1 MSPELYLAFVVA
13 TVIALV
19 VPGPTILLVVSY
31 ALAHGRNVT
40 LALVSGVI
48 LGDLI
53 AMSVTLAGLGIV
65 LAASASAFTM
75 MKWAGALYLAWM
87 GIGMIRKAGTATAE
101 LQAVGQRGSG
111 TAFRDGFIVTLLNPK
126 SIGFFI
132 AFVPQFIVTANL
144 VVTAIPDHDFDICRA
159 WWDQCSGLCTAGGPF
174 ARQGDPPQRAGLAAT
189 GGRRRADLPCRCH
202 PDVKTRCLRCPAS
215 VRQTGA
221 RPLPHCHASFQWHFH
236 RQGR

>member
-31 ALAHGRNVT
+31 ALARGRNVT

-65 LAASASAFTM
+65 LAASASVFTM

-101 LQAVGQRGSG
+101 LQAVGQRGSS

-132 AFVPQFIVTANL
+132 AFVPQFIDSANPVVPQFLIMIVTFVGLGGINVLAYAL
-144 VVTAIPDHDFDICRA
+144 LAACLRDKVTRPGALA
-159 WWDQCSGLCTAGGPF
+159 WL
-174 ARQGDPPQRAGLAAT
+174 QRAGGGVLICLAAFT
-189 GGRRRADLPCRCH
+189 LTLRRA
-202 PDVKTRCLRCPAS
+202 V
-215 VRQTGA
+215 
-221 RPLPHCHASFQWHFH
+221 
-236 RQGR
+236 

>member
-31 ALAHGRNVT
+31 ALARGRNVT

-48 LGDLI
+48 LGDLL
-53 AMSVTLAGLGIV
+53 AMSVTLIGLGIV

-75 MKWAGALYLAWM
+75 MKWAGALYLAWI

-111 TAFRDGFIVTLLNPK
+111 TVFRDGFIVILLNPK

-132 AFVPQFIVTANL
+132 AFVPQFIDSANPVVPQFLIMIVTFVGLGGINVLAYAL
-144 VVTAIPDHDFDICRA
+144 LATRLRDKVTRPGALA
-159 WWDQCSGLCTAGGPF
+159 WL
-174 ARQGDPPQRAGLAAT
+174 QRAGGGVLICLAAFT
-189 GGRRRADLPCRCH
+189 LTLRRA
-202 PDVKTRCLRCPAS
+202 V
-215 VRQTGA
+215 
-221 RPLPHCHASFQWHFH
+221 
-236 RQGR
+236 

>member
-31 ALAHGRNVT
+31 ALARGRDVT

-65 LAASASAFTM
+65 LAASASVFTM

-101 LQAVGQRGSG
+101 LQAVGQRGSS

-132 AFVPQFIVTANL
+132 AFVPQFIDSANPVVPQFLIMIVTFVGLGGINVLAYAL
-144 VVTAIPDHDFDICRA
+144 LAARLRDKVTRPGALA
-159 WWDQCSGLCTAGGPF
+159 WL
-174 ARQGDPPQRAGLAAT
+174 QRAGGGVLICLAAFT
-189 GGRRRADLPCRCH
+189 LTLRRA
-202 PDVKTRCLRCPAS
+202 V
-215 VRQTGA
+215 
-221 RPLPHCHASFQWHFH
+221 
-236 RQGR
+236 

>member
-31 ALAHGRNVT
+31 ALARGRNVT

-48 LGDLI
+48 LGHLI

-65 LAASASAFTM
+65 LAASASVFTM

-87 GIGMIRKAGTATAE
+87 GIGMIRKAGTATGE
-101 LQAVGQRGSG
+101 LQAVAQRGSG
-111 TAFRDGFIVTLLNPK
+111 TAFRDGFIVILLNPK

-132 AFVPQFIVTANL
+132 AFVPQFIDSANPVVPQFLIMIVTFVGLGGINVLAYAPL
-144 VVTAIPDHDFDICRA
+144 AARLRDKVTRPGALA
-159 WWDQCSGLCTAGGPF
+159 WL
-174 ARQGDPPQRAGLAAT
+174 QRAGGGVLICLAAFT
-189 GGRRRADLPCRCH
+189 LTLRRA
-202 PDVKTRCLRCPAS
+202 V
-215 VRQTGA
+215 
-221 RPLPHCHASFQWHFH
+221 
-236 RQGR
+236 

>member
-31 ALAHGRNVT
+31 ALARGRNVT

-53 AMSVTLAGLGIV
+53 AISVTLAGLGIV
-65 LAASASAFTM
+65 LAASASVFTM

-132 AFVPQFIVTANL
+132 AFVPQFIDSANPVVPQLLIMIVTFVGLGGINVLAYAL
-144 VVTAIPDHDFDICRA
+144 LAARLRDKVTRPGALA
-159 WWDQCSGLCTAGGPF
+159 WL
-174 ARQGDPPQRAGLAAT
+174 QRAGGGVLICLAAFT
-189 GGRRRADLPCRCH
+189 LTLRRA
-202 PDVKTRCLRCPAS
+202 V
-215 VRQTGA
+215 
-221 RPLPHCHASFQWHFH
+221 
-236 RQGR
+236 

>member
-31 ALAHGRNVT
+31 ALARGRNVT

-53 AMSVTLAGLGIV
+53 AMSVTLTGLGIV
-65 LAASASAFTM
+65 LAASVSAFTM

-132 AFVPQFIVTANL
+132 AFVPQFIDSANPVVPQFLIMIVTFVGLGGINVLAYAL
-144 VVTAIPDHDFDICRA
+144 LAARLRDKVTRPGALA
-159 WWDQCSGLCTAGGPF
+159 WL
-174 ARQGDPPQRAGLAAT
+174 QRAGGGVLICLAAFT
-189 GGRRRADLPCRCH
+189 LTLRRA
-202 PDVKTRCLRCPAS
+202 V
-215 VRQTGA
+215 
-221 RPLPHCHASFQWHFH
+221 
-236 RQGR
+236 

>member
-1 MSPELYLAFVVA
+1 MVA

-19 VPGPTILLVVSY
+19 VLGPTILLVVSC
-31 ALAHGRNVT
+31 ALARGRNVT
-40 LALVSGVI
+40 LTLVSGVI

-53 AMSVTLAGLGIV
+53 AMSITLAWLGII

-111 TAFRDGFIVTLLNPK
+111 TAFRDAFIVTLLNAN

-132 AFVPQFIVTANL
+132 AFVPQLIDSANL
-144 VVTAIPDHDFDICRA
+144 VIPQFLIMIVTFVGLGGINVLAYALLAARLRDKVTRLGELA
-159 WWDQCSGLCTAGGPF
+159 WL
-174 ARQGDPPQRAGLAAT
+174 QRAGGGVLICLAAFT
-189 GGRRRADLPCRCH
+189 LTLRRA
-202 PDVKTRCLRCPAS
+202 V
-215 VRQTGA
+215 
-221 RPLPHCHASFQWHFH
+221 
-236 RQGR
+236 

>member
-31 ALAHGRNVT
+31 AVARGRNVT

-65 LAASASAFTM
+65 LAASASVFTM

-132 AFVPQFIVTANL
+132 AFVPQFIDSANPVVPQFLIMIVTFVGLGGINVLAYAL
-144 VVTAIPDHDFDICRA
+144 LAARLRDKVTRPGALA
-159 WWDQCSGLCTAGGPF
+159 WL
-174 ARQGDPPQRAGLAAT
+174 QRAGGGVLICLAAFT
-189 GGRRRADLPCRCH
+189 LTLRRA
-202 PDVKTRCLRCPAS
+202 V
-215 VRQTGA
+215 
-221 RPLPHCHASFQWHFH
+221 
-236 RQGR
+236 

>member
-31 ALAHGRNVT
+31 ALARGRNVT
-40 LALVSGVI
+40 LALFSGVI

-132 AFVPQFIVTANL
+132 AFVPQFIHSAKPVVPQFLIMIVTFVGLGGINVLAYAL
-144 VVTAIPDHDFDICRA
+144 LAAHLRDKVTRPGALA
-159 WWDQCSGLCTAGGPF
+159 WL
-174 ARQGDPPQRAGLAAT
+174 QRAGGGVLICLAAFT
-189 GGRRRADLPCRCH
+189 LTLRRA
-202 PDVKTRCLRCPAS
+202 V
-215 VRQTGA
+215 
-221 RPLPHCHASFQWHFH
+221 
-236 RQGR
+236 

>member
-31 ALAHGRNVT
+31 ALARGRNVT

-65 LAASASAFTM
+65 LAASASVFTM

-132 AFVPQFIVTANL
+132 AFVPQFIDSANPVVPQFLIMIVTF
-144 VVTAIPDHDFDICRA
+144 V
-159 WWDQCSGLCTAGGPF
+159 GLCGINVLAYALLA
-174 ARQGDPPQRAGLAAT
+174 ARLRDKVTRPGALAWLQRAGGGVLICLAAFT
-189 GGRRRADLPCRCH
+189 LTLRRA
-202 PDVKTRCLRCPAS
+202 V
-215 VRQTGA
+215 
-221 RPLPHCHASFQWHFH
+221 
-236 RQGR
+236 

>member
-1 MSPELYLAFVVA
+1 MSPGLYLAFVVA

-31 ALAHGRNVT
+31 ALARGRNVT

-48 LGDLI
+48 LGHLI

-65 LAASASAFTM
+65 LAASASVFTM

-87 GIGMIRKAGTATAE
+87 GIGMIRKAGTATGE

-132 AFVPQFIVTANL
+132 AFVPQFIDSANPVVPQFLIMIVTFVGLGGINVLAYAPL
-144 VVTAIPDHDFDICRA
+144 AARLRDKVTRPGALA
-159 WWDQCSGLCTAGGPF
+159 WL
-174 ARQGDPPQRAGLAAT
+174 QRAGGGVLICLAAFT
-189 GGRRRADLPCRCH
+189 LTLRRA
-202 PDVKTRCLRCPAS
+202 V
-215 VRQTGA
+215 
-221 RPLPHCHASFQWHFH
+221 
-236 RQGR
+236 

>member
-31 ALAHGRNVT
+31 ALARGRNVT

-65 LAASASAFTM
+65 LAASASVFTM

-132 AFVPQFIVTANL
+132 AFVPQFIDSANPVVPQFLIMIETFVGLGGINVLAYALLAARLRDKVTRPGAL
-144 VVTAIPDHDFDICRA
+144 A
-159 WWDQCSGLCTAGGPF
+159 WL
-174 ARQGDPPQRAGLAAT
+174 QRAGGGVLICLAAFT
-189 GGRRRADLPCRCH
+189 LTLRRA
-202 PDVKTRCLRCPAS
+202 V
-215 VRQTGA
+215 
-221 RPLPHCHASFQWHFH
+221 
-236 RQGR
+236 

>member
-13 TVIALV
+13 MVIALV
-19 VPGPTILLVVSY
+19 VPWPTILLVVSY
-31 ALAHGRNVT
+31 ALARGRNVT

-132 AFVPQFIVTANL
+132 AFVPQFIDSANPVVPQFLIMIVTFVGLGGINVLAYAL
-144 VVTAIPDHDFDICRA
+144 LAARLRDKVTRPGALA
-159 WWDQCSGLCTAGGPF
+159 WL
-174 ARQGDPPQRAGLAAT
+174 QRAGGGVLICLAAFT
-189 GGRRRADLPCRCH
+189 LTLRRA
-202 PDVKTRCLRCPAS
+202 V
-215 VRQTGA
+215 
-221 RPLPHCHASFQWHFH
+221 
-236 RQGR
+236 

>member
-31 ALAHGRNVT
+31 ALARGRNVT

-65 LAASASAFTM
+65 LAASASVFTM

-101 LQAVGQRGSG
+101 LQAVGQRGSS

-132 AFVPQFIVTANL
+132 AFVPQFIDSANPVVPQFLIMIVTFVGLGGINVLAYAL
-144 VVTAIPDHDFDICRA
+144 LAARLRDKVTRPGALA
-159 WWDQCSGLCTAGGPF
+159 WL
-174 ARQGDPPQRAGLAAT
+174 QRAGGCVLICLAAFT
-189 GGRRRADLPCRCH
+189 LTLRRA
-202 PDVKTRCLRCPAS
+202 V
-215 VRQTGA
+215 
-221 RPLPHCHASFQWHFH
+221 
-236 RQGR
+236 

>member
-31 ALAHGRNVT
+31 ALARGRDVT

-65 LAASASAFTM
+65 LAASASVFTM

-132 AFVPQFIVTANL
+132 AFVPQFIDSANPVVPQFLIMIVTFVGLGGINVLAYAL
-144 VVTAIPDHDFDICRA
+144 LAARLRDKVTRPGALA
-159 WWDQCSGLCTAGGPF
+159 WL
-174 ARQGDPPQRAGLAAT
+174 QRAGGGVLICLAAFT
-189 GGRRRADLPCRCH
+189 LTLRRA
-202 PDVKTRCLRCPAS
+202 V
-215 VRQTGA
+215 
-221 RPLPHCHASFQWHFH
+221 
-236 RQGR
+236 

>member
-31 ALAHGRNVT
+31 ALARGRNVT

-65 LAASASAFTM
+65 LAASASVFTM

-132 AFVPQFIVTANL
+132 AFVPQFIDSANPVVPQFLIMIVTFVGLGGINVLAYAL
-144 VVTAIPDHDFDICRA
+144 LAARLRDKVTRPGALA
-159 WWDQCSGLCTAGGPF
+159 WL
-174 ARQGDPPQRAGLAAT
+174 QRAGGGVLICLAAFT
-189 GGRRRADLPCRCH
+189 LTLRRA
-202 PDVKTRCLRCPAS
+202 V
-215 VRQTGA
+215 
-221 RPLPHCHASFQWHFH
+221 
-236 RQGR
+236 

>member
-1 MSPELYLAFVVA
+1 MSPELYLAFVVT

-31 ALAHGRNVT
+31 ALARGRNLT

-132 AFVPQFIVTANL
+132 AFVPQFIDSANPVVPQFLIMIVTFVGLGGINVLAYAL
-144 VVTAIPDHDFDICRA
+144 LAARLRDKVTRPGALA
-159 WWDQCSGLCTAGGPF
+159 WL
-174 ARQGDPPQRAGLAAT
+174 QRAGGGVLICLAAFT
-189 GGRRRADLPCRCH
+189 LTLRRA
-202 PDVKTRCLRCPAS
+202 V
-215 VRQTGA
+215 
-221 RPLPHCHASFQWHFH
+221 
-236 RQGR
+236 

>member
-31 ALAHGRNVT
+31 ALARGRNVT

-132 AFVPQFIVTANL
+132 AFVPQFIDSANPVVPQFLIMIVTFVGLGGINVLAYAL
-144 VVTAIPDHDFDICRA
+144 LAARLRDKVTRPGALA
-159 WWDQCSGLCTAGGPF
+159 WL
-174 ARQGDPPQRAGLAAT
+174 QRAGGGVLICLAAFT
-189 GGRRRADLPCRCH
+189 LRLRRA
-202 PDVKTRCLRCPAS
+202 V
-215 VRQTGA
+215 
-221 RPLPHCHASFQWHFH
+221 
-236 RQGR
+236 

>member
-31 ALAHGRNVT
+31 ALARGRNVT

-111 TAFRDGFIVTLLNPK
+111 TAFRDGFIVISLNPK

-132 AFVPQFIVTANL
+132 AFVPQFIDSANPVAPQFLIMIVTFVGLGGINVLAYAL
-144 VVTAIPDHDFDICRA
+144 LAARLRDKVTRPGALA
-159 WWDQCSGLCTAGGPF
+159 WL
-174 ARQGDPPQRAGLAAT
+174 QRAGGGVLICLAAFT
-189 GGRRRADLPCRCH
+189 LTLRRA
-202 PDVKTRCLRCPAS
+202 V
-215 VRQTGA
+215 
-221 RPLPHCHASFQWHFH
+221 
-236 RQGR
+236 

>member
-31 ALAHGRNVT
+31 ALARGRNVT

-65 LAASASAFTM
+65 LAASASVFTM

-132 AFVPQFIVTANL
+132 AFVPQFIDSANPVVPQFLIMIVTFVGLGGINVLAYAL
-144 VVTAIPDHDFDICRA
+144 LAVRLRDKVTRPGALA
-159 WWDQCSGLCTAGGPF
+159 WL
-174 ARQGDPPQRAGLAAT
+174 QRAGGGVLICLAAFT
-189 GGRRRADLPCRCH
+189 LTLRRA
-202 PDVKTRCLRCPAS
+202 V
-215 VRQTGA
+215 
-221 RPLPHCHASFQWHFH
+221 
-236 RQGR
+236 